1 MVWIN
6 SSMIKVKK
14 ERGGKVFFS
23 RRLDLEHWQLLCTVD
38 ESQSSV
44 TCVCTM
50 HVISLDYLLAL
61 VCFQNLLCLVIF
73 QVTD

>member
-50 HVISLDYLLAL
+50 HVI
-61 VCFQNLLCLVIF
+61 I
-73 QVTD
+73 